1 MLSAVSDTLLRDGR
15 ADTPSERPGEHRDR
29 ATATEEINLDQWQV
43 HRQAV
48 QNVHNSMSI
57 FDCEPPQGRIDYQD
71 SDRLGLGGHLDSAP
85 MMSDLLSHPID
96 LLDDDMLNAVTENQS
111 EIVIL
116 GTECVRAPESESS
129 VSPHNL
135 QPTTKIG
142 TRFSR
147 ETNGI
152 LKAWFSRRTD
162 NPCPSRA
169 EKQQLQQQTGLS
181 SLQLTN
187 WLANA
192 RRRSTLSSRGPSPG
206 SLAQLSN
213 LNTGESILR
222 PSTPMVQP
230 RRGPLG
236 RWIDSP
242 AENEAAD
249 AADIARALSSL
260 SQGDPIA
267 ILRVYACKI

>member
-1 MLSAVSDTLLRDGR
+1 MLSSLSDTLLRDGS
-15 ADTPSERPGEHRDR
+15 ADTPSEKTGDHRDR
-29 ATATEEINLDQWQV
+29 VTATEINLDQRQV

-48 QNVHNSMSI
+48 QSVHSPMSSY
-57 FDCEPPQGRIDYQD
+57 DCEPPQGSTDYQNYD
-71 SDRLGLGGHLDSAP
+71 KHGLGGRLESDL

-96 LLDDDMLNAVTENQS
+96 LLNDDMLNAATENQS
-111 EIVIL
+111 EIGIL
-116 GTECVRAPESESS
+116 GTDCVHAPAAESS
-129 VSPHNL
+129 ASPRNL
-135 QPTTKIG
+135 QPTAKIG

-152 LKAWFSRRTD
+152 LKAWFSQRAD
-162 NPCPSRA
+162 HPYPSKA

-192 RRRSTLSSRGPSPG
+192 RRRSALPSSGPSPG
-206 SLAQLSN
+206 SLAQLSHPN
-213 LNTGESILR
+213 AGDTISR
-222 PSTPMVQP
+222 PSTPMVPP

-242 AENEAAD
+242 PENEAAD
-249 AADIARALSSL
+249 AADIARALGSL

-267 ILRVYACKI
+267 ILRLYACKV